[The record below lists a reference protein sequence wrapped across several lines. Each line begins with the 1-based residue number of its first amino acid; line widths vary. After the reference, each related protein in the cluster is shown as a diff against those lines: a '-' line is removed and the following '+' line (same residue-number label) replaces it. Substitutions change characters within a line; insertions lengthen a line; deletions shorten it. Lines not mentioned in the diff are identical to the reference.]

1 MAGRFLGEL
10 SSEVYG
16 VSLGEMRVGHFQIP
30 AAQVVAADPDGLL
43 DGTALPA
50 AAGTVKTFL
59 AQMPYPMN
67 ITMVCSA
74 TQTGKATVHG
84 TNIAGE
90 VISEEF
96 TLNSATPVVGVKAFA
111 TVTSIDLPQKAGTET
126 IDVGWGGK
134 FAIPYKLEADEL
146 VFVKLFNGSADTGT
160 VTVDA
165 EDLSKNVFDPNGT
178 PDGEKAIDLY
188 ILV

>member
-1 MAGRFLGEL
+1 MANRQDDLL
-10 SSEVYG
+10 RTDAYG
-16 VSLGEMRVGHFQIP
+16 FIVDQLRPVRYHI
-30 AAQVVAADPDGLL
+30 AAADAVAADPDGLL

-50 AAGTVKTFL
+50 AAGTVKIFL

-74 TQTGKATVHG
+74 TQTGKAKVHG